1 MAGALAAAP
10 LRLVVLISGR
20 GSNMLAIARACS
32 DGRLTARVV
41 RVLADVQD
49 APGLAAAREL
59 GIAAAAVPYPQPGAG
74 GPAARLT
81 FEAALRQEIDA
92 AQPDLV
98 ILAGFMRVL
107 SADFVAH
114 YAGRMLN
121 IHPSLLPAYKGL
133 HTHERVLAAGERMHG
148 ASVHLVTAA
157 LDGGP
162 LLAQARVPV
171 HADDTADSLS
181 VRVQQQEHILY
192 PQVIQWIAEGRL
204 QCAEG
209 LPIFDGVSL
218 SEPRLLR

>member
-1 MAGALAAAP
+1 MDNAVAAQP

-20 GSNMLAIARACS
+20 GSNMLAIARAC
-32 DGRLTARVV
+32 DEKRLAAQIV
-41 RVLADVQD
+41 RVLADVAD

-59 GIAAAAVPYPQPGAG
+59 GIPASAVPYARPGTS
-74 GPAARLT
+74 GPAARQT

-92 AQPDLV
+92 AKPDLV

-114 YAGRMLN
+114 YTGRMLN

-133 HTHERVLAAGERMHG
+133 HTHERALAAGEQMHG
-148 ASVHLVTAA
+148 VSVHLVTAA

-171 HADDTADSLS
+171 LADDTAESLS